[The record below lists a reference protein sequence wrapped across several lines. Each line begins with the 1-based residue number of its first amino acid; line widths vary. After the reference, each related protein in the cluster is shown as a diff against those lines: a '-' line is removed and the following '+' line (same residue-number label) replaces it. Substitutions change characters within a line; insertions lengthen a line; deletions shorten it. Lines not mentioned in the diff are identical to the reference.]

1 MNNFAFQKK
10 YEASLELLNGS
21 MGDYLTLNSSY
32 LHFVHLKKVDYLK
45 SLAKW
50 PELMLMCKDVL
61 KDKL

>member
-1 MNNFAFQKK
+1 
-10 YEASLELLNGS
+10 

-45 SLAKW
+45 SLGKW